1 VLAPLKLQE
10 TEQSLAELAA
20 MSPEVREQWLSRFN
34 TPQALEMLRFR
45 WEFWGRPSQFAPSG
59 DWSHWLILAG
69 RGFGKTRTGAEWVR
83 DNMCGDT
90 PLTGGRWRHIAL
102 IAETAADARDVMVGD
117 GKATSDPRAGS
128 GLLQIHPK
136 DFRPIYEPSKR
147 RLTWPNGAVAS
158 IYNGTEPDQLRG
170 PQHDAAW
177 CDELAK

>member
-1 VLAPLKLQE
+1 MLAPLNLSE
-10 TEQSLAELAA
+10 AEQSVAELVAT
-20 MSPEVREQWLSRFN
+20 SPEAREQCWAQLK
-34 TPQALEMLRFR
+34 TPDALQRLNFH
-45 WEFWGRPSQFAPSG
+45 WPFWGRPSQFAPDR
-59 DWSHWLILAG
+59 DWSVWLVLAG

-83 DNMCGDT
+83 QNMCGPS
-90 PLTGGRWRHIAL
+90 PLAAGRWRHIAL

-158 IYNGTEPDQLRG
+158 IYNGHGAGSTPR
-170 PQHDAAW
+170 PAA
-177 CDELAK
+177 

>member
-1 VLAPLKLQE
+1 MQQKSIAEIIATSPELQE
-10 TEQSLAELAA
+10 QFLARFGTAEYFEL
-20 MSPEVREQWLSRFN
+20 
-34 TPQALEMLRFR
+34 LRFL
-45 WEFWGRPSQFAPSG
+45 WEFWGRPSQFAPEG
-59 DWSHWLILAG
+59 DWSTWLILAG

-83 DNMCGDT
+83 ANMCGDT
-90 PLTGGRWRHIAL
+90 PLAPGRWRHIAL

-117 GKATSDPRAGS
+117 GKTQSDPRSGS

-136 DFRPIYEPSKR
+136 DFRPVCGPSKR

-177 CDELAK
+177 CDELAVCQGGV